1 MYISRDIVDKIYQSL
16 DMVEVVSDYV
26 NLQKSGKDYK
36 ACCPFHNERTPSFF
50 VSPAKGIFKCFGC
63 GKGGDAVTFV
73 MEIEGIS
80 YGEALR
86 QLAQKY
92 KIEIPESDNKKPSDD
107 DIQKQNEIDALYIAM
122 QFAKNFYYEQLL
134 YTDEGKAI
142 GLSYLKERGFNEQ
155 TIKTFEL
162 GYANSDWDTFYRTA
176 IKKGYNPEILEKAGL
191 VQKKETKNDYY
202 DRFRERIM
210 FPIHNISGKVIAFGA
225 RALKTHK
232 DTPKYLNS
240 PETALYHKSKVLYGL
255 FQAKK
260 SILQKDECL
269 LVEGYADAISLH
281 QAGISNVV
289 ASLGTS
295 LTHEQVRLIR
305 RFTHNVCILY
315 DGDEAGLNAALRG
328 VDILLEEGL
337 SLKVVWL
344 PQNEDPDSFLQKY
357 GTNAM
362 LTYIQENTQDFIK
375 FKTKYLLKNAED
387 DPFKRGEAIRQV
399 VSSIVKIPDI
409 IQRNVFFKE
418 CSLLFGIEEDVL
430 IREGNK
436 ILNKELKQKPDQE
449 ALSELL
455 QNNPDDFLDQKANA
469 FSSVYHQEYEA
480 MRLLLCYADY
490 PISQDTIFGQYL
502 LKELQGLQF
511 ENPIFQ
517 EIFEIFARNL
527 NEGRLLSHH
536 DFMKMESREIRQA
549 VIDLITE
556 KYKLSPNWEEKA
568 GIIVEKKDE
577 KLNRVAYE
585 AIMRMKWKA
594 VQRMIKENQKKLE
607 KANNE
612 EEQDHF
618 LQIHIQLKS
627 IEQEIAKALGNVLR

>member
-1 MYISRDIVDKIYQSL
+1 MHIPREVVDKIYQNIDIL
-16 DMVEVVSDYV
+16 EVVSDYV
-26 NLQKSGKDYK
+26 SLQKSGKDYK

-50 VSPAKGIFKCFGC
+50 VTPAKGIFKCFGC

-92 KIEIPESDNKKPSDD
+92 KIEIPENASQKPSDD
-107 DIQKQNEIDALYIAM
+107 ELQKQNEVDALYIAM
-122 QFAKNFYYEQLL
+122 QFAKNFYQEQLL
-134 YTDEGKAI
+134 YTEEGKTI
-142 GLSYLKERGFNEQ
+142 GLSYLKERGFNEL

-162 GYANSDWDTFYRTA
+162 GYATSDWDTFYRTA
-176 IKKGYNPEILEKAGL
+176 IKKGYNPTILEKAGL
-191 VQKKETKNDYY
+191 IQKKEGKNEYY
-202 DRFRERIM
+202 DRFRERVM
-210 FPIHNISGKVIAFGA
+210 FPIHNVSGKVIAFGA
-225 RALKTHK
+225 RTLKKDK

-240 PETALYHKSKVLYGL
+240 PETPLYHKSKVLYGL

-269 LVEGYADAISLH
+269 LVEGYADVVALH
-281 QAGISNVV
+281 QAGITNVV
-289 ASLGTS
+289 ASSGTS
-295 LTHEQVRLIR
+295 LTQEQTRLIR
-305 RFTHNVCILY
+305 RFTTNVIVLY
-315 DGDEAGLNAALRG
+315 DGDEAGLNAAMRG
-328 VDILLEEGL
+328 VDIILEEGL

-344 PQNEDPDSFLQKY
+344 PQNEDPDSFVQKH

-362 LTYIQENTQDFIK
+362 LAYIQENAQDFIK
-375 FKTKYLLKNAED
+375 FKTKYLLKNAEN
-387 DPFKRGEAIRQV
+387 DPFRRGEAIREV
-399 VSSIVKIPDI
+399 VSSIIKIPDV

-418 CSLLFGIEEDVL
+418 CSQLFGIEEEIL

-436 ILNKELKQKPDQE
+436 ILGKELKQKTNNE
-449 ALSELL
+449 ALSDLL
-455 QNNPDDFLDQKANA
+455 QNDTDAFLEQKATE
-469 FSSVYHQEYEA
+469 FSSVYHQEHET

-490 PISQDTIFGQYL
+490 PISQDVVFGQYL

-511 ENPIFQ
+511 ETPVFQ

-527 NEGRLLSHH
+527 HEGRLLSHH

-549 VIDLITE
+549 VINLISE
-556 KYKLSPNWEEKA
+556 KYELSPNWEAKA

-577 KLNRVAYE
+577 KLNQVAYE

-594 VQRMIKENQKKLE
+594 VQRMMKENQKNLQQ
-607 KANNE
+607 ASTE
-612 EEQDHF
+612 EEQDRF

-627 IEQEIAKALGNVLR
+627 IEQEIAKTLGNVVR